1 MQSER
6 KFPID
11 DFVRANKPNGRASLL
26 LDYLPD
32 IRVLRSNNYT
42 LQQICEWLAAND
54 VCITVQG
61 LSKFLIVEN
70 ERDLGLKGGRKSK
83 INALP
88 ASRQSAID
96 KPRNPLLSRVEGAK
110 GAGTYN
116 PVPDKIEIS
125 KD

>member
-1 MQSER
+1 MRSER
-6 KFPID
+6 KLPID
-11 DFVRANKPNGRASLL
+11 DFVRMNKPNGRVSLL

-32 IRVLRSNNYT
+32 IRVLRSQKYT
-42 LQQICEWLAAND
+42 LQQICEWLAANE
-54 VCITVQG
+54 VCMTVQG

-70 ERDLGLKGGRKSK
+70 ERDLGMKGGRKSK

-88 ASRQSAID
+88 ASRQLATD
-96 KPRNPLLSRVEGAK
+96 KSRNPLLSRVEGAK
-110 GAGTYN
+110 GAGAYN